1 MIAQHL
7 AARIRTRSLFSSVSS
22 AESRSPSDFVLSGT
36 IERLEEVDE
45 GRQIAAVS
53 TISAQLFDTRRGSVV
68 WSRTA
73 TERVG
78 VGQRDV
84 PGVVKALTTAVRT
97 NVDQL
102 VADMER
108 ELEGSAA
115 AAVERVT
122 K

>member
-1 MIAQHL
+1 M
-7 AARIRTRSLFSSVSS
+7 S
-22 AESRSPSDFVLSGT
+22 
-36 IERLEEVDE
+36 
-45 GRQIAAVS
+45 
-53 TISAQLFDTRRGSVV
+53 
-68 WSRTA
+68 SRTA

-84 PGVVKALTTAVRT
+84 PGLVNALTTPVRT

-108 ELEGSAA
+108 GLEGSAA
-115 AAVERVT
+115 PAVERGT

>member
-1 MIAQHL
+1 M
-7 AARIRTRSLFSSVSS
+7 
-22 AESRSPSDFVLSGT
+22 FVGAFEATLHSFYTILSGT
-36 IERLEEVDE
+36 SPIRRDASRYVSR
-45 GRQIAAVS
+45 GRS
-53 TISAQLFDTRRGSVV
+53 WGSF
-68 WSRTA
+68 

-84 PGVVKALTTAVRT
+84 PGVVNALTTAVRT

-115 AAVERVT
+115 PAVERVT